1 MTVNSV
7 NDAPAA
13 AAANSV
19 TTDEDTG
26 SAAVAIG
33 ATDVDGDTLS
43 YSVKSG
49 ADAAHGTVTFD
60 QANGTFSYSPAA
72 NYHGSD
78 SFTIVVSDGHGG
90 STEQVV
96 SVTVNSVNDAPAAAA
111 ANSVTTDED
120 TGSAAVA
127 IGATDV
133 DGDTLSYSVKS
144 GADAAHGTVT
154 FDQANGTFSYSPA
167 ANYHGSDSFTI
178 VVSDGHGGS
187 TEQVVSVTVNSVND
201 APAAAAANSV
211 TTDEDTGSA
220 AVAIGATDVD
230 GDTLS
235 YSVKSGADAAHGT
248 VTFDQANGTFSY
260 SPAANYH
267 GSDSFTIVVS
277 DGHGGST
284 EQVVSVTVN
293 SVNDAP
299 AAAAA
304 NSVTTDEDTGSAAVA
319 IGATD
324 VDGDTLSYSVKS
336 GADAAHGTVTFDQAN
351 GTFSYSPAAN
361 YHGSD
366 SFTIVV
372 STATAA
378 APSRWCR

>member
-1 MTVNSV
+1 M
-7 NDAPAA
+7 
-13 AAANSV
+13 
-19 TTDEDTG
+19 
-26 SAAVAIG
+26 
-33 ATDVDGDTLS
+33 
-43 YSVKSG
+43 KSG
-49 ADAAHGTVTFD
+49 AEAAHGTVTFD

-299 AAAAA
+299 TDIALTGGSISEHSSAG
-304 NSVTTDEDTGSAAVA
+304 SVVGTLST
-319 IGATD
+319 TD
-324 VDGDTLSYSVKS
+324 VDDI
-336 GADAAHGTVTFDQAN
+336 AHTYTILPGGTGN
-351 GTFSYSPAAN
+351 GL
-361 YHGSD
+361 
-366 SFTIVV
+366 FTIVDNEIRV
-372 STATAA
+372 AA
-378 APSRWCR
+378 ALEVSPEVDKVYTLHVQTDDGHGGTP